1 MKMDEEKLKEKDS
14 IKNIDNEEDQ
24 KNDVEENWNNNMINQ
39 KRLRSE
45 DSKEKEDQNLTKN

>member
-24 KNDVEENWNNNMINQ
+24 KNNVEENWNNNMINQ